1 MAHRPHSCPAPKT
14 GTELRA
20 VLISCISLILLS
32 LMALP
37 AYSQIVSVLDEHGQ
51 RVYINAEPVLPR
63 PGSLQARLNGAKSG
77 ATLSGT
83 TMGTPPSSA
92 IRGSISV
99 PAAASNGAL
108 PPERLEELV
117 AMTAERHHVDPAL
130 VRAVVHTESGGNPA
144 AVSSKGAMGLMQLM
158 PQTAQAMGVTNV
170 FSPQDNL
177 DGGVRYLRTLLERYN
192 GDLDLALAAYNAG
205 AGAVDRARG
214 VPHYRQTQDYV
225 RKVTS
230 SYYNEAAA
238 GDRPKTSLKAKSA
251 STGTNVAAAS
261 PPMYQTRDAQGRVVW
276 TNN

>member
-1 MAHRPHSCPAPKT
+1 MGRPPA
-14 GTELRA
+14 
-20 VLISCISLILLS
+20 
-32 LMALP
+32 
-37 AYSQIVSVLDEHGQ
+37 
-51 RVYINAEPVLPR
+51 
-63 PGSLQARLNGAKSG
+63 
-77 ATLSGT
+77 
-83 TMGTPPSSA
+83 SA
-92 IRGSISV
+92 IRESAVSST
-99 PAAASNGAL
+99 AMAYNGVL

-225 RKVTS
+225 RKVTN
-230 SYYNEAAA
+230 SYYNGAAA
-238 GDRPKTSLKAKSA
+238 GDRPKTSLKMKSA
-251 STGTNVAAAS
+251 SAGTSVAAAAS